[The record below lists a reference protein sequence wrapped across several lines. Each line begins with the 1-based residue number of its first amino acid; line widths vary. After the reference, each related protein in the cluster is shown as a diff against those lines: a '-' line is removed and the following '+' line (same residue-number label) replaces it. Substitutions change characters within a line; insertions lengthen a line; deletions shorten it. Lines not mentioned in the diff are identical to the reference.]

1 MMKLENSDAIYEKVC
16 GNFLLARLNVRGI
29 FERSV
34 VWISRFSRDEGAQ
47 GLILNAPMGKRMGE
61 CSPTFAGTPFARIPM
76 HIGGPVE
83 EMRLAVLASIR
94 NLITGDRMIQ
104 LGLPPDRIRDLINEP
119 AARLFAFAGMASWAP
134 KQLEDE
140 LAAGTWLVVRA
151 DFFAWENNPGRGL
164 WHELLKKNK
173 KLEAQ
178 LMLRAPAQLNEN

>member
-1 MMKLENSDAIYEKVC
+1 MKLEGSDIIYEKVC

-34 VWISRFSRDEGAQ
+34 VWISRFSREEGAH
-47 GLILNAPMGKRMGE
+47 GLMLNAPMGKMLGE

-76 HIGGPVE
+76 HIGGPVD
-83 EMRLAVLASIR
+83 EMRLSVLASVK
-94 NLITGDRMIQ
+94 NLITGDRMLQ
-104 LGLPPDRIRDLINEP
+104 LGLPPDRIRDLINDTS
-119 AARLFAFAGMASWAP
+119 ARLFAFAGAAAWAP

-151 DFFAWENNPGRGL
+151 DFAAWENDSGRGL
-164 WHELLKKNK
+164 WETLLKNNK

-178 LMLRAPAQLNEN
+178 LMLRAPRRLDEN

>member
-1 MMKLENSDAIYEKVC
+1 MSSNTSDAVYEKVR

-34 VWISRFSRDEGAQ
+34 VWISRFSREEGAV
-47 GLILNAPMGKRMGE
+47 GLILNAPMGKTLGE

-76 HIGGPVE
+76 HVGGPVD
-83 EMRLAVLASIR
+83 EMRLSVLACIK

-104 LGLPPDRIRDLINEP
+104 LGLPPDKIRDFANDS
-119 AARLFAFAGMASWAP
+119 AAQLFAFAGMASWAP

-151 DFFAWENNPGRGL
+151 DFPAWENNAGRGL
-164 WHELLKKNK
+164 WKDLLKKNK
-173 KLEAQ
+173 KLDAQ
-178 LMLRAPAQLNEN
+178 LMLRAPLCLDDN